1 MAKTQLLKQTS
12 TLTKLLVS
20 PLRAYQYCIGPL
32 LGNCCRF
39 YPSCSS
45 YSIEAIQTHGILRGC
60 FLMLRRILR
69 CHPWH
74 QGGFDPIPEKI
85 RYDR

>member
-1 MAKTQLLKQTS
+1 MGQTYRLPKKW
-12 TLTKLLVS
+12 LTFLVK
-20 PLRAYQYCIGPL
+20 AYQYSISPL

-45 YSIEAIQTHGILRGC
+45 YTIDALNQFGYIRGF
-60 FLMLRRILR
+60 FLTLRRISR

-74 QGGFDPIPEKI
+74 PGGFDPIPK
-85 RYDR
+85 RDNL